1 MQKRILGKTKEKLS
15 ILGMGG
21 VVVMNLEQSKAN
33 SIVAD
38 AIDKGV
44 NYFDVAPSYGDA
56 EIKLGN
62 ALKGKEIKCFLRVK
76 QMGAQR
82 WMHKRN
88 WKRH

>member
-44 NYFDVAPSYGDA
+44 NYFDVVPSYGDA

-62 ALKGKEIKCFLRVK
+62 ALKGKRDKVFLACKTDGRT
-76 QMGAQR
+76 
-82 WMHKRN
+82 
-88 WKRH
+88 